1 MLATNTSAVDGIV
14 IEALLLAVKLSA
26 PAALAALL
34 VGFLASLFQTATQLQ
49 EQTISQVPK
58 MVAVYVAIAL
68 TVMVLKDD
76 MVAFMGRLFAMIC
89 EVR

>member
-49 EQTISQVPK
+49 EQTIPISKLLSGSAKVADELLHKQQCQGEHQVS
-58 MVAVYVAIAL
+58 
-68 TVMVLKDD
+68 T
-76 MVAFMGRLFAMIC
+76 
-89 EVR
+89 